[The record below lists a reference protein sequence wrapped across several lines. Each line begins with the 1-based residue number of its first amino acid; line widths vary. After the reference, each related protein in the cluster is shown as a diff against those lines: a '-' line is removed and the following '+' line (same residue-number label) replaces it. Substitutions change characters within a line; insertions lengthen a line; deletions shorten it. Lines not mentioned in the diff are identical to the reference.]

1 MPVRRI
7 VLSVLAVLLAARVI
21 ATAAERP
28 STAGPGVHVLEP
40 MTIPGLGRERTIRLY
55 LPPGYD
61 ASDARYPVL
70 YMHDGQN
77 LFDDATSYVGE
88 WGVDEALDAL
98 AAEGLA
104 LIVVGID
111 HGGEKRFNE
120 LSPWANP
127 RFGPGENA
135 QYTDFV
141 VNVVKPYIDAH
152 YRTRPQREHTGI
164 MGSSMGGI
172 ASHYALYAHGATFS
186 KAGIFSPAYWTGPAI
201 RPWTLSATLR
211 PGTRVW
217 MNMGE
222 KEGDD
227 MVGPFAIMAPLVEA
241 DVAPGDFHAGV
252 VPGAE
257 HNERF
262 WRGEFPDAVRFL
274 FGGD

>member
-1 MPVRRI
+1 MARFAALP
-7 VLSVLAVLLAARVI
+7 AVAFLMLPIAALAADMP
-21 ATAAERP
+21 A
-28 STAGPGVHVLEP
+28 TAGPGVRVLPP

-61 ASDARYPVL
+61 ASTKRYPVL

-98 AAEGLA
+98 AADGLE

-120 LSPWANP
+120 LSPVSHP
-127 RFGPGENA
+127 RFGAGENR

-141 VNVVKPYIDAH
+141 VNVLKPHIDAT
-152 YRTRPQREHTGI
+152 YRTRPEREHTGI

-186 KAGIFSPAYWTGPAI
+186 KAGIFSPAYWTAPTLREWTQAAI
-201 RPWTLSATLR
+201 LR

-222 KEGDD
+222 KEGED
-227 MVGPFAIMAPLVEA
+227 MVRPFATMSALVRA
-241 DVAPGDFHAGV
+241 DVAPADFHADV
-252 VPGAE
+252 VAGAE
-257 HNERF
+257 HSERF
-262 WRGEFPDAVRFL
+262 WRGEFPKAVRFL
-274 FGGD
+274 FGPG

>member
-1 MPVRRI
+1 
-7 VLSVLAVLLAARVI
+7 
-21 ATAAERP
+21 
-28 STAGPGVHVLEP
+28 
-40 MTIPGLGRERTIRLY
+40 
-55 LPPGYD
+55 
-61 ASDARYPVL
+61 
-70 YMHDGQN
+70 
-77 LFDDATSYVGE
+77 
-88 WGVDEALDAL
+88 
-98 AAEGLA
+98 
-104 LIVVGID
+104 
-111 HGGEKRFNE
+111 
-120 LSPWANP
+120 
-127 RFGPGENA
+127 
-135 QYTDFV
+135 
-141 VNVVKPYIDAH
+141 
-152 YRTRPQREHTGI
+152 
-164 MGSSMGGI
+164 MGGL

>member
-7 VLSVLAVLLAARVI
+7 VLSVLAVLLAAPVI

-104 LIVVGID
+104 LIVAGID

-241 DVAPGDFHAGV
+241 DVAPGYFHAGD

-274 FGGD
+274 FGVD

>member
-7 VLSVLAVLLAARVI
+7 VLSVLAVLLAAPVI